1 VLFYRGYI
9 MSIKH
14 KTFYPTPRGISEKD
28 LDVLKSRYPS
38 FEKEYSIHNGK
49 VKTLGRMIEK
59 RKDRIKQNQE
69 EIKEYTEKLEDK
81 EEIMKSLIKF
91 HTPNIWLRKPKPSY
105 PYWRGRVYWS
115 IGKNVKPRV
124 IEFHIISEKHRK
136 ELKLDE
142 KGIIKLGVRNFRE
155 KLIRGD
161 YGLYTR

>member
-1 VLFYRGYI
+1 

-28 LDVLKSRYPS
+28 LDKLKSRYSS
-38 FEKEYSIHNGK
+38 FEKLYSIHNGR

-69 EIKEYTEKLEDK
+69 DIKKLTKELEVKEKR
-81 EEIMKSLIKF
+81 MKSLIHF
-91 HTPNIWLRKPKPSY
+91 LTPNIWLRKPKPSY

-124 IEFHIISEKHRK
+124 IEFHIISEKQRK
-136 ELKLDE
+136 KLKLDE
-142 KGIIKLGVRNFRE
+142 KGIIELGVRNFRE
-155 KLIRGD
+155 KLMRGD
-161 YGLYTR
+161 YDLSTR

>member
-1 VLFYRGYI
+1 

-28 LDVLKSRYPS
+28 LDELMSKYPK
-38 FEKEYSIHNGK
+38 FEKQYSIHNGR

-69 EIKEYTEKLEDK
+69 DIKILTEELKQK
-81 EEIMKSLIKF
+81 EKVMKSLIHF

-124 IEFHIISEKHRK
+124 IEFHIISEKQRK

-142 KGIIKLGVRNFRE
+142 NGIKEYGVRNFRE
-155 KLIRGD
+155 RLMRGD
-161 YGLYTR
+161 YKF